1 MLAVATE
8 GVSVY
13 TRTIA
18 VFVACVITSLIST
31 YAQQVPAEDRHG
43 NTLRILSYN
52 IKRGYGMDSKTD
64 IGRAAAVINR
74 LKPDLVAL
82 QEVDVGV
89 RRSGWVD
96 QTVELGRLTQ
106 TTPFFAEFMDHDG
119 GKYGQG
125 LLSRLPV
132 LQVRR
137 IPLPDGQE
145 EPRASAVMRVRAFG
159 EELTI
164 ACVHF
169 YRTEEDRLA
178 QARALVAAMADVE
191 GPVVLAG
198 DFNSR
203 RGDPV
208 MTLIEQSFES
218 PVKQGPPNTFRSD
231 NPRTEIDF
239 IAFRPKDAFTVKEY
253 RVVSAPVVSDHLPVL
268 MVLERVSA
276 RLDKTPK
283 EIR

>member
-1 MLAVATE
+1 MFR
-8 GVSVY
+8 
-13 TRTIA
+13 RTIA
-18 VFVACVITSLIST
+18 VFLAGLIAPLLSAG
-31 YAQQVPAEDRHG
+31 AQQPPAGDSQSS
-43 NTLRILSYN
+43 TLRILSYN

-64 IGRAAAVINR
+64 IGRAAAVIDR

-82 QEVDVGV
+82 QEIDVGV

-96 QTVELGRLTQ
+96 QTVQLGRLTRM
-106 TTPFFAEFMDHDG
+106 TPFFAEFMDHDG

-132 LQVRR
+132 LQVTR

-145 EPRASAVMRVRAFG
+145 EPRAAAVMRVRAFG

-169 YRTEEDRLA
+169 YRTESDRLA
-178 QARALVAAMADVE
+178 QARALVAALADIE

-208 MTLIEQSFES
+208 MTLVEQSFEN
-218 PVKQGPPNTFRSD
+218 PVKQGPPSTFPSDAPRS
-231 NPRTEIDF
+231 EIDF
-239 IAFRPKDAFTVKEY
+239 ILFRPKEAFTVKEY

-268 MVLERVSA
+268 MVVERARQPVSPA
-276 RLDKTPK
+276 G
-283 EIR
+283 